1 MAWNEPGD
9 QNQDPWGR
17 KPKKDG
23 PPDLDELLSK
33 LSAKLSGL
41 FGGKPVRSSN
51 GGGSGEGGGTA
62 GLIVVGVAAVFIWGL
77 SGFYTIQEAE
87 RGVVLRFGAYSDTVG
102 SGIHWR
108 PTFIERVIPVDVSKV
123 ISRKV
128 TGKMLTEDENIAEVE
143 LGVQYRITDPVAYL
157 FNVRDPEGT
166 MKHVAESALRL
177 VVGQS
182 SMDELLTGGRDLVR
196 TRSEAEMVKII
207 EPYKTGLVV
216 TEVTLQVV
224 KAPDEVQAAFD
235 DAIKAREDEE
245 RFITEAKAY
254 AGKQQP
260 IAEGR
265 ASRILQEA
273 EAYKQ
278 EVVAKATGEVA
289 RFLKVLPEYQAS
301 PAVTRERLYLETMQ
315 QILSGTSKVLIDN
328 EGGNNMLYLPLDKLM
343 NAPRSNFVPRSL
355 DLPPPVSETQSVSPV
370 SSSSDPYLNTTG
382 K

>member
-1 MAWNEPGD
+1 MAWNEPGN
-9 QNQDPWGR
+9 QNNQDPWGR

-23 PPDLDELLSK
+23 PPDLDELLAK
-33 LSAKLSGL
+33 LSATLSGL
-41 FGGKPVRSSN
+41 FGGKPVRST
-51 GGGSGEGGGTA
+51 GGNNSEGAGST
-62 GLIVVGVAAVFIWGL
+62 GLIVVGVAALFIWAL

-87 RGVVLRFGAYSDTVG
+87 RGVILRFGAYSDTVG

-108 PTFIERVIPVDVSKV
+108 PTFIDRVIPVDVSKV
-123 ISRKV
+123 ISKKV
-128 TGKMLTEDENIAEVE
+128 SGKMLTEDENIAEVE

-157 FNVRDPEGT
+157 FNVSGPERT
-166 MKHVAESALRL
+166 MEHVAESALRL

-196 TRSEAEMVKII
+196 TRSEEEMVKIL
-207 EPYKTGLVV
+207 EPYKTGLVIS
-216 TEVTLQVV
+216 EVTLQVV

-289 RFLKVLPEYQAS
+289 RFLKVLPEYQAA

-315 QILSGTSKVLIDN
+315 QILSGTSKVLVDN
-328 EGGNNMLYLPLDKLM
+328 EGGNNMMYLPLDKLM
-343 NAPRSNFVPRSL
+343 TAPRSSPAPRSL
-355 DLPPPVSETQSVSPV
+355 DLPPPVSETQSVGTSV
-370 SSSSDPYLNTTG
+370 TSSDPYLNTTG